1 MTNAEKYIHSLNKF
15 GKKSGLDN
23 ITRLL
28 NELGNPQD
36 KLKFVHIAGTN
47 GKGSVSSFISQ
58 IMIESG
64 YKTGLFTSPFIEV
77 FNERIKINNQ
87 NISDSDLEKY
97 TDIVKNAVD
106 KLKRN
111 GDYNPIE
118 FEVITAAA
126 FLYFADQKCDIA
138 VLEVGLGGRLDC
150 TNVIKNPIVCAITS
164 ISFDHTK
171 YLGDTIKKI
180 AAEKCGIIKQ
190 NSCVAVYSRLD
201 KAAKSVVEQTCK
213 NTNSNLLTP
222 KKINIVKVGIT
233 NIFDYGE
240 YKNLEIHLCGR
251 HQIYN
256 AALAVDIALYLRK
269 YYKISDES
277 IKNGL
282 KNARWICRFEIFDK
296 GKEKPVFVIDGAHN
310 YDGVLSLCDTVR
322 VVFEGKKIITV
333 FGMLN
338 EKDFEKS
345 LESIAK
351 ISDVL
356 IITSV
361 PSIRQTDF
369 KKVFETA
376 KKYKKDAVFIENNF
390 DAIKNAA
397 LSNNGNSAVLIAG
410 SLYLAG
416 NVRNFVDKF

>member
-1 MTNAEKYIHSLNKF
+1 ME
-15 GKKSGLDN
+15 
-23 ITRLL
+23 
-28 NELGNPQD
+28 E
-36 KLKFVHIAGTN
+36 
-47 GKGSVSSFISQ
+47 
-58 IMIESG
+58 
-64 YKTGLFTSPFIEV
+64 
-77 FNERIKINNQ
+77 
-87 NISDSDLEKY
+87 
-97 TDIVKNAVD
+97 IVK
-106 KLKRN
+106 
-111 GDYNPIE
+111 
-118 FEVITAAA
+118 
-126 FLYFADQKCDIA
+126 
-138 VLEVGLGGRLDC
+138 
-150 TNVIKNPIVCAITS
+150 
-164 ISFDHTK
+164 
-171 YLGDTIKKI
+171 TIKKNQLFI
-180 AAEKCGIIKQ
+180 G
-190 NSCVAVYSRLD
+190 L
-201 KAAKSVVEQTCK
+201 
-213 NTNSNLLTP
+213 
-222 KKINIVKVGIT
+222 
-233 NIFDYGE
+233 
-240 YKNLEIHLCGR
+240 
-251 HQIYN
+251 
-256 AALAVDIALYLRK
+256 
-269 YYKISDES
+269 SDES

-310 YDGVLSLCDTVR
+310 YDGVLSLCDTIKT
-322 VVFEGKKIITV
+322 VFEGKKIITV

-345 LESIAK
+345 LESITK